1 MTTMFYS
8 ARGRLFRASRF
19 GFAKSPV
26 SAEIPGELILAAR
39 LAGSA

>member
-1 MTTMFYS
+1 MFCS
-8 ARGRLFRASRF
+8 ARGRLFGVLQF
-19 GFAKSPV
+19 GFAQSPV